1 MSRTLSAISRAAMAK
16 EESPETYIALF
27 EITPHG
33 SSTVHRFASMYTER
47 LSETDDG
54 EIYGVVSNGEEYI
67 YIGIQAEL
75 PNDIAETATGRLS
88 MPYSD
93 EAVELLRG
101 LGQAPRVDIKL
112 VLYSDPDT
120 VEVSYSR
127 FWLGRAGGDGTN
139 ITADISRKRMDQEGW
154 PQHRYTPSIAPGMF

>member
-1 MSRTLSAISRAAMAK
+1 MSRILSAVSRAAMAK

-27 EITPHG
+27 EVTPHG
-33 SSTVHRFASMYTER
+33 TTDVHRFASMYTER

-67 YIGIQAEL
+67 YIGIQAQL
-75 PNDIAETATGRLS
+75 PADIAETATGRLS

-93 EAVELLRG
+93 EAVELLRS

-112 VLYSDPDT
+112 VLYSAPDS
-120 VEVSYSR
+120 VEVSYPRYYITSVSGSR
-127 FWLGRAGGDGTN
+127 DG
-139 ITADISRKRMDQEGW
+139 ITAQISRKRMDQEAWG
-154 PQHRYTPSIAPGMF
+154 QYRYTPSIAPGLF